1 MLDKQII
8 KLNTYEEI
16 EARTENHQSIVLFY
30 GDSEKNRREYDLYY
44 NISGFHHSLHFY
56 HFTNSS
62 ILKHFNTTLT
72 ITEPTIIIHKIHD
85 ELINV
90 YNGSF
95 TESDLKHFIDIYSR
109 PVLSDL
115 DSDSYMYI
123 MNEKKT
129 FIALLL
135 DDNDE
140 SSTALEEVFYATSIK
155 YRASIMAFVGN
166 IYTTLTREFNIKK
179 AELPV
184 MVIEE
189 FINGK
194 SNRKYKSKPS
204 DLQNNGIEEFYKSF
218 FASKLSLIKI
228 NSRST

>member
-1 MLDKQII
+1 MY
-8 KLNTYEEI
+8 NTNWI
-16 EARTENHQSIVLFY
+16 TQKS
-30 GDSEKNRREYDLYY
+30 KNY
-44 NISGFHHSLHFY
+44 I
-56 HFTNSS
+56 
-62 ILKHFNTTLT
+62 
-72 ITEPTIIIHKIHD
+72 IIIHKIHD

-189 FINGK
+189 FNNGK